1 MSKAHIHTEGFE
13 YIEAMHSV
21 TPEQFAE
28 KFAIDLNSA
37 RGWLSKWKTKG
48 YLEYVPP
55 EGFTGH
61 KNRGRPSG
69 GAYKIGKKS
78 WIDIYSDNNMF

>member
-1 MSKAHIHTEGFE
+1 MGNGNVHAEGFE

-28 KFAIDLNSA
+28 KFAIKLNTA
-37 RGWLSKWKTKG
+37 RSWLSRWTSKG
-48 YLEYVPP
+48 YLEYVSP
-55 EGFTGH
+55 EGYSGH

-69 GAYKIGKKS
+69 GVYKIGKKA
-78 WIDIYSDNNMF
+78 WIDVYSSNNMY

>member
-1 MSKAHIHTEGFE
+1 MLSKHDNLDGFK
-13 YIEAMHSV
+13 YIEDVGSV
-21 TPEQFAE
+21 TVD
-28 KFAIDLNSA
+28 KFAWAMSITLNTSKCWLA
-37 RGWLSKWKTKG
+37 RWSGKG

-69 GAYKIGKKS
+69 GAYKMGKKS
-78 WIDIYSDNNMF
+78 WIDVYSDNNMF